1 MELYYEKAEYV
12 VDGTLAI
19 RTWSIDEEYGFFE
32 PYGDVTV
39 NLSGYGMK
47 PEEGHIFIPC
57 YKMTSDYYGQ
67 IVHDIIEEVIT
78 PVQIG
83 LGVGVYAKLRE
94 NWEDGVKMMKGEM

>member
-12 VDGTLAI
+12 VDDTLAI
-19 RTWSIDEEYGFFE
+19 RTWWIDEEYGFFE

-39 NLSGYGMK
+39 NLSEYGMK
-47 PEEGHIFIPC
+47 PEEGHIFIPT
-57 YKMTSDYYGQ
+57 YKMTPDYYGQ
-67 IVHDIIEEVIT
+67 IVHDIIEEVIA

-83 LGVGVYAKLRE
+83 LGVGVYAKLKE